1 MNIQASFSNKRPIL
15 TALGEF
21 IMNRFWIA
29 LALSALSITTACE
42 TIPYEERVKAFEDSV
57 TIRFVGK
64 SVDEL
69 ILAFGPPNS
78 SYKLSDG
85 RDVLQYEI
93 DRTYTTGG
101 GSYTSYQTATRTR
114 QVRDKDGNV
123 REVEE
128 RETIPVQNVEPI
140 RTINQACVRRF
151 VVTPDKR
158 VEAFR
163 WEGNACF

>member
-1 MNIQASFSNKRPIL
+1 MKRL
-15 TALGEF
+15 LLAF
-21 IMNRFWIA
+21 
-29 LALSALSITTACE
+29 ALSVSTLTGACE
-42 TIPYEERVKAFEDSV
+42 TVPYEDRVKAFEDSV
-57 TIRFVGK
+57 TARFVGK

-69 ILAFGPPNS
+69 ILAYGPPNS

-114 QVRDKDGNV
+114 QVRDNDGAV
-123 REVEE
+123 RNVEE
-128 RETIPVQNVEPI
+128 RQSVPVQNIEPI
-140 RTINQACVRRF
+140 RTYNQVCTRRF
-151 VVTPDKR
+151 VVTQDKR

-163 WEGNACF
+163 WQGNSCF